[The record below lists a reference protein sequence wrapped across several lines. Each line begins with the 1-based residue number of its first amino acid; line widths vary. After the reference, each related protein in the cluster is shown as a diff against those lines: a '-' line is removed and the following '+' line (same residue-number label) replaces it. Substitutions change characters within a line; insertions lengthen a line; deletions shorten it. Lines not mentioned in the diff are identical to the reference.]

1 MKADRNKGA
10 QCDGRKREIHTVF
23 LNECQFIAQV
33 WVVCIINYKKLLES
47 NCTYGVVSI
56 FLVLDVL
63 SIMLNKLLCFS
74 SKAIFHLF

>member
-10 QCDGRKREIHTVF
+10 QCDGRKREIHTVS
-23 LNECQFIAQV
+23 LNECHFIAQV
-33 WVVCIINYKKLLES
+33 WVICIINYKKLLES

-63 SIMLNKLLCFS
+63 SIMLHRLLCFS